1 MYLEEHVQVLTLHI
15 FAYFKTYSTL
25 ELRNIKKYITP
36 RN

>member
-15 FAYFKTYSTL
+15 FAYSKTYPTL
-25 ELRNIKKYITP
+25 ELRNIKNNITP